1 MDGHLEKYLAAELKA
16 GSKSSFDAI
25 YRLYVNKLHSF
36 VYSYTRSRTSTEE
49 IVQDVFVRL
58 WNARATIKNGDSLGA
73 FIFTIARNLTINSFR
88 ATVNS
93 PVFEEYLEIRDKLS
107 DNWDA
112 DSALEY
118 DDLVNA
124 IYKIAGKMPA
134 TRRKIVLM
142 SKIGQMK
149 NKEIAETLALSEQT
163 VKNQLTAGMKAL
175 RLELMKIFGP
185 LSLIILIGR
194 YFI

>member
-16 GSKSSFDAI
+16 GSKSGFDAI
-25 YRLYVNKLHSF
+25 YHLYVNKLYSF

-58 WNARATIKNGDSLGA
+58 WNARASIKNGDSLGA
-73 FIFTIARNLTINSFR
+73 FIFTIAKNLTINSFR

-93 PVFEEYLEIRDKLS
+93 PVFEEYLGLREKLS
-107 DNWDA
+107 DNRNADA
-112 DSALEY
+112 ILEY
-118 DDLVNA
+118 DDLVETVR
-124 IYKIAGKMPA
+124 KIAGKMPP

-149 NKEIAETLALSEQT
+149 NKEIAEALALSEQT
-163 VKNQLTAGMKAL
+163 VKNQLTAGMKTL
-175 RLELMKIFGP
+175 REELMKIFGP

-194 YFI
+194 YFF